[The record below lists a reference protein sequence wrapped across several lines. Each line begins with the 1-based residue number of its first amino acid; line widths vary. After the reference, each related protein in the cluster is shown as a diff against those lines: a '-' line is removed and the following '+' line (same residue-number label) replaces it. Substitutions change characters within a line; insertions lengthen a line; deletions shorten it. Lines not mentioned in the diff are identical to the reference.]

1 MRGIEHLFTETE
13 SQTAMRFPTLFLLLG
28 IVPGL
33 CDDAKPSEKLEPA
46 LGDKAAPQGAP
57 GSAPKGMVWIPG
69 GNFTRGEDRELKGA
83 RTKYPEEQPV
93 HRVTIDGYW
102 IDVTE
107 VTNRQFAEFTKATG
121 YQTQAER
128 GWDSR
133 DFPKA
138 PADQL
143 KGGALCFVS
152 PPKQVEL
159 WRPGSEWQWWQFVE
173 GASWQHPQGPASEI
187 KEKMDH
193 PVICVTHEDALE
205 YCKWAGKRLPTEAE
219 WERAAR
225 GGLDHKLYIWGDE
238 RHPKKEWLANVFQ
251 GEFPHNNTGD
261 DGYFGTAPVKTF
273 PANKYGLY
281 DMAGN
286 VWEHCSDLYRPEYF
300 KSYASQT
307 KLERN
312 PKGPKDPISQP
323 MAQQYVQTSKYTE
336 GEKPFHKLAWLWVTK
351 GGSHLCHQD
360 YCLRYRPAARHYSES
375 LSPTNHTGFRCA
387 KSK

>member
-1 MRGIEHLFTETE
+1 MRLPFT
-13 SQTAMRFPTLFLLLG
+13 LLL
-28 IVPGL
+28 L
-33 CDDAKPSEKLEPA
+33 SLTSTLAQDSDQSAKKEPA
-46 LGDKAAPQGAP
+46 APAKASPAA
-57 GSAPKGMVWIPG
+57 APKGMVWIPG
-69 GNFTRGEDRELKGA
+69 GNYTRGEDRELKGA

-93 HRVTIDGYW
+93 HRVTIDGFW
-102 IDVTE
+102 IDATE
-107 VTNRQFAEFTKATG
+107 VTNQQFTKFTKATG
-121 YQTQAER
+121 YKTQAER
-128 GWDSR
+128 GWDPK

-143 KGGALCFVS
+143 KGGALIFVS
-152 PPKQVEL
+152 PPKEVEL
-159 WRPGSEWQWWQFVE
+159 WRPGSEWQWWKFVE
-173 GASWQHPQGPASEI
+173 GANWMHPQGPASDI

-193 PVICVTHEDALE
+193 PVVCITHEDALE

-225 GGLDHKLYIWGDE
+225 GGIDHALYQWGDE
-238 RHPKKEWLANVFQ
+238 RKPEGDWLANVFQ
-251 GEFPHNNTGD
+251 GEFPHKNTGE
-261 DGYFGTAPVKTF
+261 DGYFGTSPVKTF

-286 VWEHCSDLYRPEYF
+286 VWEHCSDLFRPEYF
-300 KSYASQT
+300 KTYSSQE

-312 PKGPKDPISQP
+312 PKGPKEPISQP
-323 MAQQYVQTSKYTE
+323 MAQQFLQSGKYQP
-336 GEKPFHKLAWLWVTK
+336 GEKPFHQLAWLWVTK